1 MLLLEYFLGLHF
13 SPSTCRWECTRYM
26 NSVQWF
32 LYFWNCRG
40 INNYVCG
47 IADSSSPD
55 DFPLKYDFFSN
66 LFQAYVVF
74 VSTLGGQW
82 LERNFS
88 AFLSHILDLVSQSHP
103 KAIQNQMEA
112 IGCRCCVSFILR
124 ATVGGLLG
132 EKAQIAAAKEICQA
146 IWKLKKVVGMDLTRL
161 SIWASCF
168 FL

>member
-1 MLLLEYFLGLHF
+1 MAL
-13 SPSTCRWECTRYM
+13 R
-26 NSVQWF
+26 
-32 LYFWNCRG
+32 RG
-40 INNYVCG
+40 INNYICG
-47 IADSSSPD
+47 IADSSFPD
-55 DFPLKYDFFSN
+55 DFPLKHDFFSN

-74 VSTLGGQW
+74 ASMLGGQW

-88 AFLSHILDLVSQSHP
+88 AFLSHVLDLVSQSHP
-103 KAIQNQMEA
+103 KAIQNQMDA

-161 SIWASCF
+161 SIWASVFSSSGC
-168 FL
+168 LTS